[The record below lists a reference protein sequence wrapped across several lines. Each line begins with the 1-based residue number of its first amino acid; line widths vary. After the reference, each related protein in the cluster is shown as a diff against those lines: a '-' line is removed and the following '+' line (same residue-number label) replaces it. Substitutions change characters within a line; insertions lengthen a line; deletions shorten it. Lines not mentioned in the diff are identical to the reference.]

1 MSNHSKRIAGTAPQL
16 VTGSQ
21 TVAPEINRS
30 ILRDLDAGAH
40 VPETVGSRRWR
51 LLPALT
57 IAALAG
63 AGLVLLLQG
72 RADSPPANIDSDA
85 VPRSTAG
92 PDTNTTLATLGE
104 LAAPPAMATPSPSI
118 AAPTASP
125 ALGPAL
131 IQQATP
137 PQVAEPQTSGAP
149 PQAAERMTTV
159 SPVAQPGKPATTG
172 PTKKPRSTVATKPKR
187 SVAPPRKT
195 PAASASQ
202 TTQKAAERD
211 IDIITAIVKDIR

>member
-1 MSNHSKRIAGTAPQL
+1 MSDHSKRIARTAPQL

-21 TVAPEINRS
+21 TAAPEMNRS

-85 VPRSTAG
+85 VPQSPAG
-92 PDTNTTLATLGE
+92 PDTTLATLGE
-104 LAAPPAMATPSPSI
+104 PAAPPAMATPSPAM
-118 AAPTASP
+118 AAPTPSP

-131 IQQATP
+131 IQHATP
-137 PQVAEPQTSGAP
+137 PQVAEPQTNWAP
-149 PQAAERMTTV
+149 PQTAERMTTV
-159 SPVAQPGKPATTG
+159 SPVAQPGKPAIAS
-172 PTKKPRSTVATKPKR
+172 PTKKPRSTVATKAKR

-211 IDIITAIVKDIR
+211 VDIITAIVKDIR